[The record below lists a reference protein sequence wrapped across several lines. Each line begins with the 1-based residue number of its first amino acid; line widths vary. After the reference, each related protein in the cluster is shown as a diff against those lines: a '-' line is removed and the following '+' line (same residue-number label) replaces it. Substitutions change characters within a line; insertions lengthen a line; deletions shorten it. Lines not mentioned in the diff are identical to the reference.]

1 MSSMKKT
8 DKENVHLYFGVLFTA
23 KNHEICSQID
33 TVREKFILSAVF
45 QIQNV
50 AFTHLYVDISY

>member
-1 MSSMKKT
+1 MYIYTLGYYS
-8 DKENVHLYFGVLFTA
+8 TA